1 MVRPTRRRAVSQHG
15 RREPR
20 RSSGAAPPR
29 GVLAPVRRFLR
40 ILGPGFITGAS
51 DDDPSGIG
59 TYASAGAALGYS
71 ALWTAPLSFPM
82 MAAVQFMCAKIGLVT
97 GRGLA
102 GVIRE
107 HYPRVV
113 LYPVVI
119 TLALANAVNA
129 GVDIGAIAAA
139 INMLVPIPIWVM
151 ILPIAL
157 VILVMQIWG
166 SYRLITTIFK
176 WLTLAL
182 LAYIGASI
190 FARPAIG
197 EVLRG
202 TLLPT
207 IRFDSTFLGM
217 LVAILGTTISP
228 YLFFWQA
235 SEEVEEEISIG
246 RRTLR
251 QRKGATARELRMTAW
266 DVQIG
271 MLFSNLVMYFII
283 LATAATLHRAGHT
296 EIRTAVEAAQAL
308 RPLAGNAASL
318 LLALGLIGSG
328 YLAVPVL
335 TGSSAYALAEAFG
348 WRRGLDEKPRRAP
361 AFYATIALSTLV
373 GILVDFAGISPIR
386 ALVWVA
392 VMYGFLSPPLLV
404 LIMLIATD
412 SRIMGTRVNSRG
424 VSVLGWG
431 TTVVM
436 FLAAAALVTTW
447 VR

>member
-1 MVRPTRRRAVSQHG
+1 
-15 RREPR
+15 
-20 RSSGAAPPR
+20 
-29 GVLAPVRRFLR
+29 
-40 ILGPGFITGAS
+40 
-51 DDDPSGIG
+51 
-59 TYASAGAALGYS
+59 
-71 ALWTAPLSFPM
+71 M
-82 MAAVQFMCAKIGLVT
+82 MAAVQFTCAKIGLVT

-102 GVIRE
+102 GVIRQ
-107 HYPRVV
+107 HYPRAV
-113 LYPVVI
+113 LYPVVF
-119 TLALANAVNA
+119 TLAVANAINA

-139 INMLVPIPIWVM
+139 VNLLVPIPIRVM

-157 VILVMQIWG
+157 IILVLQIWG

-190 FARPAIG
+190 FARPAAG

-207 IRFDSTFLGM
+207 VRFDSTFLGM

-235 SEEVEEEISIG
+235 GEEVEEEISVG

-251 QRKGATARELRMTAW
+251 QRKGATVRELRTTAW

-271 MLFSNLVMYFII
+271 MLFSNLVMYFVI

-328 YLAVPVL
+328 FLAVPVL

-361 AFYATIALSTLV
+361 AFYALIVVSTLI
-373 GILVDFAGISPIR
+373 GILIDFAGISPIR

-404 LIMLIATD
+404 LIMRIAD
-412 SRIMGTRVNSRG
+412 DPRIMGTRVSSRG
-424 VSVLGWG
+424 GSLLGWG

-436 FLAAAALVTTW
+436 SLAAAALVTTW
-447 VR
+447 LR